1 MIDGLYLITPK
12 MYEIYDTEL
21 NKSQNLPLK
30 IKTSSNN
37 STYLWHLKLSHIN
50 LKMIDRLVK
59 EYPFLSLTI
68 QLLSACTSCLDEKI
82 TKRSFSAKD
91 NKSKGILKLIH
102 TNVCVP
108 LNVRARG
115 DFKYFI
121 TFIDDY
127 SRYDY
132 VYLLQRKF
140 ESFKKFK
147 EFLG

>member
-1 MIDGLYLITPK
+1 
-12 MYEIYDTEL
+12 MYKIHDTDL
-21 NKSQNLPLK
+21 NKSQNLSLK
-30 IKTSSNN
+30 RKVSFNN
-37 STYLWHLKLSHIN
+37 PMYLWHLKLSHMN
-50 LKMIDRLVK
+50 LKMIDGLVK

-91 NKSKGILKLIH
+91 NKSQGILKLIH

-115 DFKYFI
+115 DFEYFI

-132 VYLLQRKF
+132 VYLLQRKS